1 MCWKK
6 KPPVIVSPANRR
18 LLSFTINDYPGSIN
32 DLNGCNNDG
41 KQVKETL
48 LTYWPDFD
56 VKRFIDADAKLG
68 TFKAEVAAAITALS
82 PGATVLILADSC
94 FSGTITRLMQIGLL
108 AEFYPT
114 RNRFYQQPGVT
125 IFPKIS
131 TFVSKGDIR
140 WIVISGCGETQYSA
154 DAYINGEYR
163 GAFTYYA
170 MKTLKPRITYRQW
183 HTEIRKYLPGA
194 QFEQAPTIEGPDE
207 LLDRTVFYGE
217 SLVIHNSTHGTQ
229 LPGGNGDEPIDEA
242 ICFYDGNLRDDD
254 YYDLLNKIPV

>member
-1 MCWKK
+1 MCWKR
-6 KPPVIVSPANRR
+6 KPPVIVNPANRR

-56 VKRFIDADAKLG
+56 VKRFIDSDAKLA
-68 TFKAEVAAAITALS
+68 TFKAEVAAAITVLS

-108 AEFYPT
+108 AEEHPK
-114 RNRFYQQPGVT
+114 RNRFYQTPGVSV
-125 IFPKIS
+125 FPINKPLMHR
-131 TFVSKGDIR
+131 TDIR

-183 HTEIRKYLPGA
+183 HAEIRKYLPGT

-207 LLDRTVFYGE
+207 LLDRMVFYGE

-254 YYDLLNKIPV
+254 YYDLLNKIP